1 MYATNKKKI
10 FDDIVNKQC
19 NDGQSHRPN
28 VLCQKKMSHQ
38 NNISNCFHEELNLRT
53 CYFKPVP
60 LITYYLITLLK

>member
-1 MYATNKKKI
+1 MLQIKKKI

-28 VLCQKKMSHQ
+28 VLCQKKCR
-38 NNISNCFHEELNLRT
+38 IKTTYEELNLRT

-60 LITYYLITLLK
+60 LITYCLITLLK